1 MFRFLTKSVTAPFH
15 IFKCHPSSGQFFLTV
30 IPAVDID
37 AAIIRNLTKDD
48 VVKFYNKFI
57 SPSSP
62 DRSKISVHM
71 HAAAIPQQPSD
82 VAKGQEQKALL
93 AQALSQFLL
102 TQSGISADAARL
114 SKALGD
120 IDLTKPESII
130 TSVTTFLAEEMKLA
144 DEKVKTVIAQGTKVL
159 VQLLPALI
167 GPPPPEEV
175 EGDQGII
182 IEDISAF
189 KAGLEMT
196 KGARPVRPLVE
207 FEESS
212 VKL

>member
-1 MFRFLTKSVTAPFH
+1 MPSFFRE
-15 IFKCHPSSGQFFLTV
+15 FFLTV

-82 VAKGQEQKALL
+82 VAKGEQQKALL